1 MKTIKIFPQQG
12 GGVAPNTP
20 NCILVV
26 DFWQNGTPTATS
38 SGQYWFSPTD
48 GVLHKSRYNDGTFVW
63 DTFELSEKVL
73 YVYLPAHTSYMWNGG
88 QMVVVGTDSAPTIDA
103 ELSSTSPNPL
113 RNSVIYA
120 LISQINATLTQHGD
134 AITELQNAE
143 YPLEMVFVNYWGD
156 TPPTPSG
163 ANLLWYEPTARKL
176 WKSYIDG
183 QGQQIVYSWSEETP
197 RSDRLYISIPQKL
210 AYYWGTT
217 FIDGVGVQ
225 AMIPLGTD
233 LTITAGNNTIN
244 INDYVLNMAHSHSFA
259 DIKNKGNYVSS
270 VIAGNGKLYHVYA
283 NGDIAITD
291 FQPLVTRVADLENWK
306 NGEHGVDAAISDL
319 QGDVADL
326 KKEKENT
333 FIRFSAIVD
342 DVTIEQTSYV
352 YQTGSQDTFDVVMN
366 SSMNNIMLKVVPDGN
381 LLNIKYYIGW
391 SGVPTVLDREKID
404 PQGDFFYMT
413 DGTTLTV
420 YHWHG
425 SESEGSFKPT
435 GNSIT
440 VDSALSDSS
449 ENPVQNKV
457 IKAALDAIDTALSGK
472 ASSADLT
479 ALATR
484 VTALEGIESVVTIKY
499 WGNALSPSVTP
510 SEGDYW
516 FDTTLLGGGLKRFNG
531 SQWVSVTLGY
541 KTAYLCGLT
550 DHTGVYIYN
559 GSGLQRVADETDLT
573 SIETAISGLQT
584 AMSGKAD
591 ASTVTALSGRVED
604 IEEALAENAGAV
616 ILPKVWG
623 DNYQTY
629 QDWQEGDYWYDTSQ
643 SKLKRY
649 VGQQEFE
656 NVATPCVLYRLGHL
670 YSYTVDDAATKHAT
684 EGDVDVLEQDLND
697 EITARGTADTNLQT
711 QIDQLFSDISIDV
724 GEGYID
730 IGDVHIIL
738 SHNHSWQSIANAPD
752 FLTGVQVGQGT
763 LAFTHRNGDQTE
775 VAGLF
780 NVIQASV
787 VTDGPTPWVD
797 AICENGVLRLIF
809 HNIKGEQ
816 GEQGD
821 TVILGQGETYTL
833 YNGVG
838 NNTDGAM
845 TQYAVTQLVSYLQE
859 ILGTEVTYSLIEYTQ
874 QNCSLGG
881 YYAAGGYSRWYM
893 SSLNDQR
900 HIAIPVNPGDRFILT
915 NTGTAATFQSWAW
928 MTSAYNPPYV
938 NKDAMPLSS
947 VQTTRYEIPR
957 GDGTGNNIADITA
970 PADAAYLVLNM
981 VDGTDGGGLPSSWT
995 LTRVTSSDSIKG
1007 RILAL
1012 EDFVGEIPD
1021 KYLYGTTG
1029 QNTDGAMT
1037 QKAVTDEL
1045 YKINQSLGVYSSI
1058 DISSLTVQNC
1068 SVGASYWY
1076 MRSSTLE
1083 QRHVAVPVRSGDVLT
1098 ILPTCDEEIVENAW
1112 VALLSSSYNPP
1123 YVNGNA
1129 IPFASGETERRGLPM
1144 GEIAEIT
1151 IPDGCVWVALTTV
1164 DGAGYRVNY
1173 DVQKY
1178 SPTGSLAQRVDALE
1192 EALGGD
1198 PTLTE
1203 YDNEN
1208 LPTSLYSYWS
1218 NSKGTATRGVLELEE
1233 VLTQYDNYVASVAVA
1248 SNSPIKAGIQP
1259 RLVRGDY
1266 QSVGYDQG
1274 WFVAGQ
1280 TCRVTKSNCPQ
1291 AVSIAFVFTYTAE
1304 NTGIPPIAE
1313 VMQYCT
1319 FSVTFTKNGR
1329 GGFQAQI
1336 DNITDAIG
1344 TTSPRD
1350 TTTAWG
1356 TYSGSAA
1363 VYTGEKIDLSTHT
1376 YSISL
1381 MGTMSR
1387 PSSYSVGGTTRYAY
1401 TQGGAAYGRYLFQ
1414 LHTDNKYLRVYDM
1427 ETNTVVQSLTNT
1439 TEDGNHC
1446 NAATFGTQ
1454 KYASGDNFPL
1464 LYVSDMEIGAVNVY
1478 RFAGAVGS
1486 LTMTK
1491 VQTITL
1497 DTDIKGF
1504 SIGVDTDN
1512 NKFIVYGYTFNIWE
1526 EPVVDGLP
1534 NHIIFGIADIPLL
1547 SEGNCTKVVR
1557 NQFKTPYIFAL
1568 QGSFVRNGKLYIS
1581 WGGTDEGWPG
1591 KGRGILVVDMA
1602 KRDVVSSLLLSA
1614 SIPLTDNSTGQITST
1629 PLGDLESETAVWYDG
1644 DMWITTQYS
1653 GPTGQ
1658 KTAKVYKLT
1667 F

>member
-1 MKTIKIFPQQG
+1 MAKKYYVTERNVPAKPRSKRLRAAGVSGG
-12 GGVAPNTP
+12 GGVVVSLSADRQTPEEGVAPEELAAVRNDVSALQHDASA
-20 NCILVV
+20 IHGELE
-26 DFWQNGTPTATS
+26 D
-38 SGQYWFSPTD
+38 
-48 GVLHKSRYNDGTFVW
+48 LDGTL
-63 DTFELSEKVL
+63 TQE
-73 YVYLPAHTSYMWNGG
+73 AATR
-88 QMVVVGTDSAPTIDA
+88 AAADA
-103 ELSSTSPNPL
+103 ELQ
-113 RNSVIYA
+113 A
-120 LISQINATLTQHGD
+120 QIDNFHVDVD
-134 AITELQNAE
+134 AG
-143 YPLEMVFVNYWGD
+143 V
-156 TPPTPSG
+156 
-163 ANLLWYEPTARKL
+163 
-176 WKSYIDG
+176 SYIDINDAHINLAHNHCWSD
-183 QGQQIVYSWSEETP
+183 IVNHP
-197 RSDRLYISIPQKL
+197 NYISHIIIGDNKV
-210 AYYWGTT
+210 AY
-217 FIDGVGVQ
+217 
-225 AMIPLGTD
+225 
-233 LTITAGNNTIN
+233 
-244 INDYVLNMAHSHSFA
+244 H
-259 DIKNKGNYVSS
+259 
-270 VIAGNGKLYHVYA
+270 YA
-283 NGDIAITD
+283 NGDVAITD
-291 FQPLVTRVADLENWK
+291 FQPLVSRVTDLENWRS
-306 NGEHGVDAAISDL
+306 GTGGVDTAIHDL
-319 QGDVADL
+319 QADVADL
-326 KKEKENT
+326 KVEKENT

-342 DVTIEQTSYV
+342 GVSIEQTSYV

-457 IKAALDAIDTALSGK
+457 IKAALDAIDTALGGK

-531 SQWVSVTLGY
+531 SQWVSVTLDY

-573 SIETAISGLQT
+573 SIETAISSLQT

-591 ASTVTALSGRVED
+591 ASTVTALSGRVDD

-643 SKLKRY
+643 NKLKRY

-656 NVATPCVLYRLGHL
+656 NVTTPCVLYRLGHL

-697 EITARGTADTNLQT
+697 EISARGTADTNLQT

-787 VTDGPTPWVD
+787 VTDGSTPWVD

-893 SSLNDQR
+893 DSQTSDQR
-900 HIAIPVNPGDRFILT
+900 HIAVPVNPGDRFILT
-915 NTGTAATFQSWAW
+915 NTGTAAEKQFWAW
-928 MTSAYNPPYV
+928 MTSAYNPPYT
-938 NKDAMPLSS
+938 NGDAMPLSS
-947 VQTTRYEIPR
+947 VQTERNEILQ
-957 GDGTGNNIADITA
+957 GGMADITA
-970 PADAAYLVLNM
+970 PADAAYLVLNT
-981 VDGTDGGGLPSSWT
+981 VDGARPGKISSWT
-995 LTRVTSSDSIKG
+995 LTKTASADSIKG

-1012 EDFVGEIPD
+1012 EDFCAEIPD

-1045 YKINQSLGVYSSI
+1045 YKINQSLGVYSTI
-1058 DISSLTVQNC
+1058 DISQLTSQNC
-1068 SVGASYWY
+1068 SVGATSWY

-1083 QRHVAVPVRSGDVLT
+1083 QRHVAVPVKQGDVLT
-1098 ILPTCDEEIVENAW
+1098 ITPTCDDETPPSAW

-1123 YVNGNA
+1123 YVNGD
-1129 IPFASGETERRGLPM
+1129 PLPLASGETQRRGLPM
-1144 GEIAEIT
+1144 GGTTEIT
-1151 IPDGCVWVALTTV
+1151 IPDGCVWIALTTV

-1192 EALGGD
+1192 DALSGD
-1198 PTLTE
+1198 PTETH
-1203 YDNEN
+1203 YDNSN
-1208 LPTSLYSYWS
+1208 LVTSNYSSWS
-1218 NSKGTATRGVLELEE
+1218 SNTVSRGVLELAE
-1233 VLTQYDNYVASVAVA
+1233 VLTNFDNYSASIAVA
-1248 SNSPIKAGIQP
+1248 SSSTIKAAIQL
-1259 RLVRGDY
+1259 RNTRGNY
-1266 QSVGYDQG
+1266 QDVGYDTG
-1274 WFVAGQ
+1274 WVDAGGSA
-1280 TCRVTKSNCPQ
+1280 TASKSNRPT
-1291 AVSIAFVFTYTAE
+1291 AASMAFVFTYISG
-1304 NTGIPPIAE
+1304 NTGIPTVAE
-1313 VMQYCT
+1313 ILQY
-1319 FSVTFTKNGR
+1319 VTFDVTFINNG
-1329 GGFQAQI
+1329 GGGLQAQI
-1336 DNITDAIG
+1336 DDIYGIIG
-1344 TTSPRD
+1344 S
-1350 TTTAWG
+1350 TAPIEV
-1356 TYSGSAA
+1356 SAA
-1363 VYTGEKIDLSTHT
+1363 WEANKLSTANYIGEKIDLSAHSYTH
-1376 YSISL
+1376 SNAIV
-1381 MGTMSR
+1381 MVGSR
-1387 PSSYSVGGTTRYAY
+1387 PSKVTVDGASTNVY
-1401 TQGGAAYGRYLFQ
+1401 TQGGAAYGRYLYQFC
-1414 LHTDNKYLRVYDM
+1414 TYLTYIYVWDM
-1427 ETNTVVQSLTNT
+1427 ETETLIQTINNVASLEPDNHA
-1439 TEDGNHC
+1439 GNGG
-1446 NAATFGTQ
+1446 FGLE
-1454 KYASGDNFPL
+1454 KYNESDNVPV
-1464 LYVSDMEIGAVNVY
+1464 LYIGSMDEKKIYGY
-1478 RFAGAVGS
+1478 RLAGAMGS
-1486 LTMTK
+1486 QTFSK
-1491 VQTITL
+1491 VITITI
-1497 DTDIKGF
+1497 DTDMYITNIATDTENNRFVVFGYKINSWSERTGNE
-1504 SIGVDTDN
+1504 SVIGVC
-1512 NKFIVYGYTFNIWE
+1512 
-1526 EPVVDGLP
+1526 
-1534 NHIIFGIADIPLL
+1534 DIPPVA
-1547 SEGNCTKVVR
+1547 SGNCTVTLKNV
-1557 NQFKTPYIFAL
+1557 FHIPYIYAQ
-1568 QGSFVRNGKLYIS
+1568 QGAFVRGGKLYLT
-1581 WGGTDEGWPG
+1581 WGNTADTNGGG
-1591 KGRGILVVDMA
+1591 LIVVDLA
-1602 KRDVVSSLLLSA
+1602 RRDVVSSVWFGA
-1614 SIPLTDNSTGQITST
+1614 IGNFEP
-1629 PLGDLESETAVWYDG
+1629 EACVWYNQT
-1644 DMWITTQYS
+1644 MYVTTQFTNSKVY
-1653 GPTGQ
+1653 
-1658 KTAKVYKLT
+1658 VYKLT